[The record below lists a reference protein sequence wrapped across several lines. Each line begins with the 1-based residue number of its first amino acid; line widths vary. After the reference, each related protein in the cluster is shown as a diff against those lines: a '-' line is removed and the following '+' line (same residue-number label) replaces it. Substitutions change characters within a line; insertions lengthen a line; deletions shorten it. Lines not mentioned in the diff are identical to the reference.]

1 MCGIAGFWQQDG
13 RGPDMGAIIAAMA
26 DSLRHRGPDD
36 QGLWQDEDS
45 GVALAHRRLS
55 ILDLS
60 PLGHQPM
67 ASSSGRYQLVYN
79 GEIYNAEDL
88 RAELLQKGCRF
99 RGTSDTE
106 VFVEALGSGAWR
118 RRWSACRAC
127 SPWPCGTARSAA
139 CT

>member
-1 MCGIAGFWQQDG
+1 MCGIAGFWRMEGREPGLDG
-13 RGPDMGAIIAAMA
+13 IIAGMA

-36 QGLWQDEDS
+36 QGLWQDAQT

-88 RAELLQKGCRF
+88 RAELLQRSCRF

-106 VFVEALGSGAWR
+106 VFVEALAVWGLEETVGR
-118 RRWSACRAC
+118 EIFGGGLGG
-127 SPWPCGTARSAA
+127 P
-139 CT
+139 